1 MTICEICGI
10 GSKYNLFL
18 PQDDETI
25 VILNQEVPVK
35 YTILQG
41 KYAVGIV
48 FIGALISLS
57 QKGAQLRKRPAS
69 CQQKSPHFLELLS
82 NIKLKLLNE
91 LKLAT
96 EEEHIYAK
104 VIQQS
109 NLDEHLFLLRFTA
122 VPLKAMSDGKPLGVY
137 AILNALCQPG

>member
-25 VILNQEVPVK
+25 VILNQEVPVE

-41 KYAVGIV
+41 KYAVRTV

-57 QKGAQLRKRPAS
+57 
-69 CQQKSPHFLELLS
+69 
-82 NIKLKLLNE
+82 
-91 LKLAT
+91 
-96 EEEHIYAK
+96 
-104 VIQQS
+104 
-109 NLDEHLFLLRFTA
+109 
-122 VPLKAMSDGKPLGVY
+122 
-137 AILNALCQPG
+137 